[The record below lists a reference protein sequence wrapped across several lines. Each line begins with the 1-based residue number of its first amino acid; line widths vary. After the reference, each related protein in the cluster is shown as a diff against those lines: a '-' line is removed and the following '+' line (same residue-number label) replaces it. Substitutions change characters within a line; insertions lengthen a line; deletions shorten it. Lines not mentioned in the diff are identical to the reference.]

1 MKYIFALCATLTTLL
16 SLLPVAQ
23 ADGFHDDR
31 WYISVFGSYLGA
43 DSHRGGDGGGGGMGI
58 GKILNDHFNIEL
70 RGFGGLLGASYI
82 DTAAVGHKSC
92 NQGSSFTSLGTTSC
106 TTDDGNRKDLT
117 IGGGMVDLQYYFTRD
132 TFSPYAVISA
142 GIMNTDKYVGNVSA
156 LGFVGEAGAGLNYA
170 LTDNFFLR
178 SDIRYR
184 YNNNFGR
191 QLLSGTDEYHDF
203 TVNFGLVYVFGD
215 KH

>member
-1 MKYIFALCATLTTLL
+1 MKNIFAFYAIVITLTN
-16 SLLPVAQ
+16 LLPAAQ
-23 ADGFHDDR
+23 ANDFHDDR
-31 WYISVFGSYLGA
+31 WYISAFGSYLGA

-58 GKILNDHFNIEL
+58 GKILNEYFNVEL
-70 RGFGGLLGASYI
+70 RGFGGVLGSSYI
-82 DTAAVGHKSC
+82 DTSAVGQTSC
-92 NQGSSFTSLGTTSC
+92 NQGSSFTNFGTTSC
-106 TTDDGNRKDLT
+106 TTDNGNRKDLT
-117 IGGGMVDLQYYFTRD
+117 IGGGIVDLQYYFTRD

-142 GIMNTDKYVGNVSA
+142 GIMNTDKHVGNVSA
-156 LGFVGEAGAGLNYA
+156 LGFVGETGAGLNYA
-170 LTDNFFLR
+170 FTDNFFLR

-203 TVNFGLVYVFGD
+203 TVNFGVVYVFGD